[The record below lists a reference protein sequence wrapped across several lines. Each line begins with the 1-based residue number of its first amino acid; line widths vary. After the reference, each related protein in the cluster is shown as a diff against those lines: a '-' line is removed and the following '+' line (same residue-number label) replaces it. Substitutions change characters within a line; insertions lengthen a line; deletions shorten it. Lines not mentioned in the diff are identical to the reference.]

1 MKLLQEYVIIE
12 LNLKKDHLVAALYRL
27 PKQLQNRFCSFET
40 IRILII
46 GYTTRKT
53 FLTIFFSNVNV
64 KNKHWLDRDSFSNE
78 ILTLNGLIAQYSLT
92 QSIQEPT
99 HILKPSFPIIEL
111 ISNSQ

>member
-12 LNLKKDHLVAALYRL
+12 LNFKKHHLIVALYRL

-40 IRILII
+40 IMILII
-46 GYTTRKT
+46 GYTNRKT
-53 FLTIFFSNVNV
+53 FLAMFFSNVNV
-64 KNKHWLDRDSFSNE
+64 KNKPWLDRDSFSNE

-92 QSIQEPT
+92 QSIKEPT

>member
-40 IRILII
+40 IRIFII

-64 KNKHWLDRDSFSNE
+64 KNKPWLDRDSFSNE

-92 QSIQEPT
+92 KSIQEPT
-99 HILKPSFPIIEL
+99 HILKTSFPIIEL